1 MGEPEVLAGRYEVV
15 RTVSVGPR
23 STVVQAIDRVH
34 DRTVAL
40 KVHPVTEDS
49 REQLLTEAQLLM
61 QIAPH
66 PGLPVV
72 RGDFFT
78 EDQRRY
84 VLVMNWVDGVDLQQA
99 LDDRGDPGLPLDE
112 VIEILAQVADA
123 LDHLHAHQPPVVH
136 GDVKPSNL
144 VSAGGR
150 VVLVDFDIA
159 GAQGG
164 EGLGT
169 PGFVAPEV
177 LAGDKPGPAADVYGL
192 AATAVTLL
200 DGEAPSLSVPSLRSV
215 DPSLRGAIARV
226 LRTGLAMDPEK
237 RPTSAG
243 RLVESLRHARR
254 AEYPSGVVAYLALE
268 VADAARHWDLEPDET
283 RAMMQRLRDIR
294 DDVVE
299 RNGGLVVTT
308 MNEGDRTFVVFR
320 QASAAATAAIEL
332 HERCAQERL
341 PGGGPVQLRAA
352 LAVGE
357 ATMVDGLYTGSVVDS
372 VVRLRALASP
382 GSTVVA
388 EPTAEFLVGLV
399 GTTVSIVPL
408 GTVEAEWLRQPLPVF
423 GLTRPG
429 QEHAAA
435 AETTGRRGQDAAAP
449 DPAGDDRQRDGRPRM
464 AVDALLDPVTLTAST
479 VAGVALIVL
488 VVLAAELGI
497 ATLAATVA
505 VGALA
510 VAVVSFAWRY
520 SAAVSLSR
528 TEQEEARH
536 EREALDRADALSQE
550 RVDTRRRLETSFAAL
565 ASADGRQAAV
575 VLEGL
580 GDEHDAIVGLLG
592 RAGSRPSISI
602 SPLLGDLADET
613 YRRGMSA
620 LSDALELLE
629 FADGPQRRRLE
640 AELSEIEDRVEAGI
654 YDDDRSKSRDEQ
666 RLAAHR
672 QLLARH
678 DDARHRTRDL
688 VFEAERCTAALAEAR
703 IEIASVRAG
712 DTQGDVDAV
721 VETLQS
727 TIRRVRE
734 VQDELR
740 RLGYER

>member
-1 MGEPEVLAGRYEVV
+1 MAESEVLGGRYELV

-23 STVVQAIDRVH
+23 SSVVQAIDRVH

-40 KVHPVTEDS
+40 KVHPVTEGS
-49 REQLLTEAQLLM
+49 RERLLTEARLLM
-61 QIAPH
+61 QISPH

-78 EDQRRY
+78 EDQSRY

-112 VIEILAQVADA
+112 VIDTLAQVADA
-123 LDHLHAHQPPVVH
+123 LDHLHAHQPPIVH

-150 VVLVDFDIA
+150 IVLVDFDIA
-159 GAQGG
+159 GAQAGD
-164 EGLGT
+164 GLGT
-169 PGFVAPEV
+169 PGYVAPEV
-177 LAGDKPGPAADVYGL
+177 LAGDKPGPAADVFGL
-192 AATAVTLL
+192 AATAITLL
-200 DGEAPSLSVPSLRSV
+200 DGEAPSSSPPALRSV
-215 DPSLRGAIARV
+215 DPPLRGAVARV
-226 LRTGLAMDPEK
+226 LRTGMAIDPEK

-254 AEYPSGVVAYLALE
+254 SEYPTGVVAYLALE
-268 VADAARHWDLEPDET
+268 VADVARHWDLDPEET

-294 DDVVE
+294 DEVVE
-299 RNGGLVVTT
+299 RNGGRVVTT
-308 MNEGDRTFVVFR
+308 MNEGDRTLAVFR
-320 QASAAATAAIEL
+320 QASSAALAGIEL
-332 HERCAQERL
+332 HERCALEQL
-341 PGGGPVQLRAA
+341 PGGGAVQLRAA

-357 ATMVDGLYTGSVVDS
+357 ATLVDGLYTGGVVDS
-372 VVRLRALASP
+372 VVRLRALAAP

-388 EPTAEFLVGLV
+388 ESTAEFLVGLV
-399 GTTVSIVPL
+399 GATVSIVPL
-408 GTVEAEWLRQPLPVF
+408 GIVEADWLRQPMTLF
-423 GLTRPG
+423 GVTRPG
-429 QEHAAA
+429 QEHTAA
-435 AETTGRRGQDAAAP
+435 AERQGPLGREVTAP
-449 DPAGDDRQRDGRPRM
+449 GPTSESRRPGRFRL
-464 AVDALLDPVTLTAST
+464 AVDALLDPVTLTALT
-479 VAGVALIVL
+479 VAGMALIVL
-488 VVLAAELGI
+488 LVLSSEIGF
-497 ATLAATVA
+497 ATLSAAVA
-505 VGALA
+505 AGALA
-510 VAVVSFAWRY
+510 VAVVSFSWRY
-520 SAAVSLSR
+520 SAAVSR
-528 TEQEEARH
+528 TRAEQEDARL
-536 EREALDRADALSQE
+536 ERESVDRAEDLARE
-550 RVDTRRRLETSFAAL
+550 RVDSRRRLEASFASL
-565 ASADGRQAAV
+565 ESADGRQAAV

-629 FADGPQRRRLE
+629 FADGPQRRRLD

-654 YDDDRSKSRDEQ
+654 YDDDRSKARDEQ
-666 RLAAHR
+666 RLTAHR

-740 RLGYER
+740 RLGYEG